1 MTDAGMT
8 DPGMIDA
15 SEAERW
21 LAEHPETEAFH
32 AFLTDISGVQRGKV
46 LRREELARAF
56 AEGRPLPGSILGLD
70 ITGADVEETGLVWE
84 DGDADRVCRA
94 VPGSLVAMPWAATP
108 SAQFLLT
115 SEEADG
121 SGSPGDPRQA
131 LARVVERF
139 RPLGLA
145 PVVAVELEFYLMDL
159 KAAEAGRPQA
169 PRGEGGWQPRQLQA
183 YLMQDLEDFAP
194 FLDALYAGART
205 MGLPVRT
212 LISEYAPGQL
222 EVVLQHQP
230 DALKAADHAI
240 LYKRLVKGTAA
251 RLGYAATF
259 MAKPYAQFSGSGM
272 HLHVSLADETGGNAF
287 ASDDPTGGPLLKSA
301 IAGLKETMAD
311 AMGIFAPNAN
321 SYRRFRRNSYA
332 PLAPTWGVNNRT
344 VSLRIPAGAPETR
357 HLEHRVAG
365 ADANPYLALAAV
377 LAGMHKGIVEELDP
391 GPAVTGNGYADL
403 PPAALPTDWY
413 RATERTGASRF
424 LQDYL
429 GPRLMEIFTAIKT
442 AEIDRF
448 MSQPSEL
455 DYAWYLRQA

>member
-1 MTDAGMT
+1 MTTDA
-8 DPGMIDA
+8 A
-15 SEAERW
+15 AEAEAW
-21 LAEHPETEAFH
+21 LAAHPESEAFH
-32 AFLTDISGVQRGKV
+32 AFLTDLSGVQRGKV

-56 AEGRPLPGSILGLD
+56 ADGRPLPGSILGLD
-70 ITGADVEETGLVWE
+70 ITGADVEESGLVWE

-94 VPGSLVAMPWAATP
+94 VPGSLVAMPWAETP
-108 SAQFLLT
+108 SAQFILT
-115 SEEADG
+115 MEEADG

-131 LARVVERF
+131 LARVIERF
-139 RPLGLA
+139 QPLGLT
-145 PVVAVELEFYLMDL
+145 PVVAVELEFYLVDL
-159 KAAEAGRPQA
+159 AGAEAGRPQ
-169 PRGEGGWQPRQLQA
+169 PPKSPGGGWQPRHLQA

-222 EVVLQHQP
+222 EVVLEHQP
-230 DALKAADHAI
+230 DALRAVDQAI

-251 RLGYAATF
+251 RQGYAATF

-272 HLHVSLADETGGNAF
+272 HLHVSLADAGGGNAF
-287 ASDDPTGGPLLKSA
+287 ASEAPAGGPLLKQA

-321 SYRRFRRNSYA
+321 SFRRFRRNSYA

-344 VSLRIPAGAPETR
+344 VSLRVPTGAPPTR

-377 LAGMHKGIVEELDP
+377 LAGIHKGIVEGLDP
-391 GPAVTGNGYADL
+391 GEPVVGNGYASL
-403 PPAALPTDWY
+403 PPAVLPTDWY
-413 RATERTGASRF
+413 RAVERTAGSAF
-424 LQDYL
+424 LRDYL
-429 GPRLMEIFTAIKT
+429 GSRTLEIYSAIKT

-448 MSQPSEL
+448 MSQPGEL

>member
-1 MTDAGMT
+1 MRENA
-8 DPGMIDA
+8 A
-15 SEAERW
+15 EAEAW
-21 LAEHPETEAFH
+21 LAAHPETEAFH

-46 LRREELARAF
+46 LRREELVRAF
-56 AEGRPLPGSILGLD
+56 ADGRPLPGSILGLD

-94 VPGSLVAMPWAATP
+94 VAGSLTAMPWAATP

-131 LARVVERF
+131 LGRVVERF
-139 RPLGLA
+139 RPLGLT

-159 KAAEAGRPQA
+159 KAAEAGRPEA
-169 PRGEGGWQPRQLQA
+169 PRGAGGWRPQQLQA

-194 FLDALYAGART
+194 FLDALYAGARE

-222 EVVLQHQP
+222 EVVLEHQP
-230 DALKAADHAI
+230 DALRAVDQAI

-259 MAKPYAQFSGSGM
+259 MAKPYARFSGSGM
-272 HLHVSLADETGGNAF
+272 HLHASLADGEGRNAF
-287 ASDDPTGGPLLKSA
+287 ASEEPTGGPLLKRA

-311 AMGIFAPNAN
+311 AMGLFAPNAN
-321 SYRRFRRNSYA
+321 SYRRFRQNSYA

-344 VSLRIPAGAPETR
+344 VSLRIPAGAAATR

-391 GPAVTGNGYADL
+391 GQPVVGNGYASL
-403 PPAALPTDWY
+403 PPPSLPADWY
-413 RATERTGASRF
+413 RATERSAASPF
-424 LQDYL
+424 LKDYL
-429 GPRLMEIFTAIKT
+429 GDRFMQIFSAIKT

-448 MSQPSEL
+448 MSQPTEL